1 MASSNNK
8 RVDSS
13 APDRLIETAQR
24 LIGVHGVDGISLR
37 QIGKAAGSG
46 NNYAVQY
53 HFGSATGL
61 IRAILERN
69 LPQLETMRTHM
80 LAEADKQ
87 ALLSDIRTLVD
98 ILFRPL
104 VDHVDDQGERSCAR
118 FVLAL
123 HSSPIGVRYVG
134 ELNHLMQASH
144 HALDLLYNAV
154 PQLPPSLIRERLRLI
169 TFMFLASIFNRNPPF
184 DGDRMDEALI
194 DNVLAMATTALVAPV
209 SDGIGEMLR
218 NAEKNSAGTKLGS
231 QAETARTP

>member
-1 MASSNNK
+1 MASSSKK
-8 RVDSS
+8 RVDTS

-24 LIGVHGVDGISLR
+24 LIGAHGVDGISLR
-37 QIGKAAGSG
+37 QIGKVAGSG

-53 HFGSATGL
+53 HFGGASGL
-61 IRAILERN
+61 IRAILEKN
-69 LPQLETMRTHM
+69 IPPLERMRERL
-80 LAEADKQ
+80 LAEADQ
-87 ALLSDIRTLVD
+87 EGRLSDARTLVD

-104 VDHVDDQGERSCAR
+104 VDHVDDRGERSYAR

-123 HSSPIGVRYVG
+123 HSAPSGVRFVA

-144 HALDLLYNAV
+144 NALELLYAAN
-154 PQLPPSLIRERLRLI
+154 PQVPPSLIRERLRLI

-209 SDGIGEMLR
+209 PEALKGCG
-218 NAEKNSAGTKLGS
+218 LGPLLL
-231 QAETARTP
+231 ENGPERD